1 MINIIGQ
8 LRDRGITIVVV
19 EHDMKAVMSLCDRIV
34 VLNYGKII
42 SEGPPR
48 EIKENREVI
57 EAYLGREGAGVNVS

>member
-1 MINIIGQ
+1 

-42 SEGPPR
+42 SEGSP
-48 EIKENREVI
+48 EDIKGNKEVI
-57 EAYLGREGAGVNVS
+57 EAYLGREGAGANVA